1 MGDSEKLKKNCLK
14 FGTKGKCKQ
23 QHTVTFPFSHRKLLE
38 HRNRLLSGKM
48 SPGKASPNA
57 SDFQLDRSKSK
68 PLDAAQE
75 PPAQPRRPAPTLA
88 PEKDKNEKKKES
100 TKRRPAPAAPVS
112 TVKQITEAKGKY
124 KQSESFDRCKN

>member
-1 MGDSEKLKKNCLK
+1 
-14 FGTKGKCKQ
+14 
-23 QHTVTFPFSHRKLLE
+23 
-38 HRNRLLSGKM
+38 M

-75 PPAQPRRPAPTLA
+75 PPAQPRRPAPTLP

-100 TKRRPAPAAPVS
+100 TKRRPAPATPVS
-112 TVKQITEAKGKY
+112 TVKQTTEAKGKY
-124 KQSESFDRCKN
+124 KQSESFDRCKMIWNSLLVPPFVLIWHALSL